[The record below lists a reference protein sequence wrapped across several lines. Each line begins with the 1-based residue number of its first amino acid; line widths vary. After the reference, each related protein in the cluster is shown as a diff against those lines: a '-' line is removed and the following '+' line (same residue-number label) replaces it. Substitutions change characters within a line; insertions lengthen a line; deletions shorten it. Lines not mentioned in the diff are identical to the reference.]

1 MSDLQVFCPQC
12 QGMELH
18 IERSVII
25 GADPGIARCNL
36 CQWQGTPD
44 DLLVAVSPENTS
56 LWTGERVANV
66 LLVAAS
72 KHAAGPM
79 VQVLEVLGLVPPIQG
94 GEQEQASAQH
104 VREHVMKAVLEAV
117 VTSAFESAAEVVPA
131 HYQRFDARMAP
142 AAERVFSFAGRAHDE
157 S

>member
-1 MSDLQVFCPQC
+1 MTDLQFFCPRC

-18 IERSVII
+18 IERNLVI
-25 GADPGIARCNL
+25 GADAGTAHCNL
-36 CQWQGTPD
+36 CQWDGTPD
-44 DLLVAVSPENTS
+44 DLLVTLVPENAA
-56 LWTGERVANV
+56 LWTGDRVANA
-66 LLVAAS
+66 LLAAAT
-72 KHAAGPM
+72 KYAAGPM
-79 VQVLEVLGLVPPIQG
+79 VQVLEVLGLLPPIRG

-131 HYQRFDARMAP
+131 HYERFDARMAP
-142 AAERVFSFAGRAHDE
+142 AAERVFSFAGRVHDE